1 MNNLDAVVVDIDD
14 FCQTFL
20 PAWKKHFISSSFKQ
34 RNKPFRLS
42 VSGVMTIV
50 IVFHQSGIKTSK
62 PITSTLFAADSPT
75 NFLN

>member
-1 MNNLDAVVVDIDD
+1 ME
-14 FCQTFL
+14 
-20 PAWKKHFISSSFKQ
+20 KHLISSDIKQ
-34 RNKPFRLS
+34 RNKPFHLS

>member
-1 MNNLDAVVVDIDD
+1 MNNLDAVFVG

-20 PAWKKHFISSSFKQ
+20 PVWKKYLISSGVKQ
-34 RNKPFRLS
+34 KNKPFRLS
-42 VSGVMTIV
+42 ASGVMTIV